1 MLRAIIG
8 TSIRLRLL
16 VLAAA
21 AALLIA
27 GATQLPDATV
37 DTLPEF
43 TPPVV
48 KVQTES
54 LGLSANEVEELITV
68 PMEQDLLN
76 GVKGA
81 RTITSHSVPGLS
93 SIDLG
98 LDHGTSV
105 FE

>member
-1 MLRAIIG
+1 MLSSLVRS
-8 TSIRLRLL
+8 SIRLRLL

-21 AALLIA
+21 ATLLIV
-27 GATQLPDATV
+27 GVTQLHNAPV

-43 TPPVV
+43 TAPVV
-48 KVQTES
+48 TIQTES

-81 RTITSHSVPGLS
+81 RTIRSHSVSRESFATGWS
-93 SIDLG
+93 ARRYQ
-98 LDHGTSV
+98 
-105 FE
+105 